1 METDQHIKKKG
12 KSMDSL
18 VFFVLFIAVYFG
30 LQFFVLP
37 KLGVPT

>member
-1 METDQHIKKKG
+1 MESDQNIEKKG

-18 VFFVLFIAVYFG
+18 IFFVLFIVAYFG

>member
-1 METDQHIKKKG
+1 MDSEQQEAKKG
-12 KSMDSL
+12 KSMNSL